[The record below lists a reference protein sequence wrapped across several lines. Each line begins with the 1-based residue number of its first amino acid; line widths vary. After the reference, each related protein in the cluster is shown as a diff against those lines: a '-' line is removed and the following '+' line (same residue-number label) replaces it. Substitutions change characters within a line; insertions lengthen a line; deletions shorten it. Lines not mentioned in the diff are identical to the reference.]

1 MHTITALKYIC
12 KKRVYIRWRIV
23 TRIFTAICLRLVAIR
38 AMNSLKSEKNR
49 RIVEDVKR
57 WVSLVTSSLLINLC
71 SYRVRRLF
79 LIKIIMGL
87 IAKYIFSPIV
97 RSSRQLN
104 SLQII
109 SCLLLCLPC
118 QINRHQYFLYRH
130 LWRDLKEQ
138 ILLQSRPSFWNVNKH
153 CFMQELHYKYGWHIV

>member
-1 MHTITALKYIC
+1 MGIISYF
-12 KKRVYIRWRIV
+12 
-23 TRIFTAICLRLVAIR
+23 IFIDKF
-38 AMNSLKSEKNR
+38 M
-49 RIVEDVKR
+49 
-57 WVSLVTSSLLINLC
+57 LLHAPT
-71 SYRVRRLF
+71 VRRLF

-109 SCLLLCLPC
+109 SCLLLCLPR
-118 QINRHQYFLYRH
+118 QINRHKYFLFRL
-130 LWRDLKEQ
+130 LWRDLKEY

-153 CFMQELHYKYGWHIV
+153 CFMQELHYEYGWHIIWISLSIPDANFMTSNVLKHEL